1 MGIIPMLTAL
11 FGFLYELFKGI
22 VFCLPDIMKLIKT
35 IIAYF
40 EDKKQREIDAQQTQI
55 TAQLQA
61 ASNQQKL
68 ESANIKAFKAIVEQ
82 SWQERYNLILLD
94 LQNNTPENILILA
107 ESVDIEAVNNILFLA
122 NTSAEYKALQ
132 ITQLMRNRQPT

>member
-1 MGIIPMLTAL
+1 MLTAL